1 MAVWLVLRLLFL
13 GTTGLAV
20 VAGIK
25 ITFFAIFA
33 GFQHQWNMLKGIQL
47 ILMVLVGIQC
57 PVLKKKIA
65 KTSKNYQFLTQLV
78 QKCGPYGPHPK
89 QKTFF
94 LFAEITKPYHKL
106 CFQKLYFIK
115 ISCFGWVKSYEY
127 FSIFCDSFLLKSIIS
142 PAVTHTHTH
151 AHTHTHTHCYLH
163 SK

>member
-13 GTTGLAV
+13 RTTGLAE

-25 ITFFAIFA
+25 ITFFVIFA

-47 ILMVLVGIQC
+47 ILIILVGTQC

-94 LFAEITKPYHKL
+94 FFFCRDNKT
-106 CFQKLYFIK
+106 

-127 FSIFCDSFLLKSIIS
+127 FSIFCDSFLLKSVIS

-151 AHTHTHTHCYLH
+151 THTHTLL
-163 SK
+163 STLQIEF